1 MTKLLSSRSIKLGSD
16 LIADGYELQPN
27 ENNRN
32 TLVLVK
38 GNITIKL
45 LPTLKT
51 KINANNRIA
60 RGFQA
65 FKSAVTPSLAFAA

>member
-1 MTKLLSSRSIKLGSD
+1 MSKLLSSKSIGLANE

-32 TLVLVK
+32 TLVLIK
-38 GNITIKL
+38 ENIIIKL

-51 KINANNRIA
+51 NTLRNQNN
-60 RGFQA
+60 
-65 FKSAVTPSLAFAA
+65 

>member
-32 TLVLVK
+32 TLVLVR

-51 KINANNRIA
+51 KINAN
-60 RGFQA
+60 
-65 FKSAVTPSLAFAA
+65 